1 MPSIDRGR
9 RRDAG
14 HADAWAARGVRRRY
28 VRRDGCEPPR
38 RAVIPVIV
46 RHLGAGVSPHPC
58 ARKLPVPSLSLTN
71 VLSEFWDGPRLES
84 NDFESNDRGGSAPL
98 SNRERHAS

>member
-1 MPSIDRGR
+1 
-9 RRDAG
+9 
-14 HADAWAARGVRRRY
+14 

-38 RAVIPVIV
+38 RAVTPVIV
-46 RHLGAGVSPHPC
+46 RHLGAGVSPHRC
-58 ARKLPVPSLSLTN
+58 ARKLPVPSLSLPN
-71 VLSEFWDGPRLES
+71 VPSRDQEFWDGPRLES